1 MNQSPHFRIV
11 EPPPRAASRAG
22 SELIECA
29 SGDSLLIARVRDSV
43 LLSIDDVD
51 GTVVPTARLTKLEAR
66 RIGLALISYSDRR

>member
-11 EPPPRAASRAG
+11 EPPTRATSRAG
-22 SELIECA
+22 SELIESA